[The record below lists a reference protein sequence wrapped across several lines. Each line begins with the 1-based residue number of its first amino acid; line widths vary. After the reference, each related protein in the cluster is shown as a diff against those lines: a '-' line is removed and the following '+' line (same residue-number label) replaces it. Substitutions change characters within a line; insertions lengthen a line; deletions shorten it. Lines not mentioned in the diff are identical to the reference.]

1 MPRRGLLTY
10 ENALVLIL
18 GLTFGIVFF
27 DRQAASNLIRFI
39 KPDLRLNDTEV
50 GLIGSALSATW
61 AASAYLVGLLSDR
74 TGSRKLLLIL
84 CVIGF
89 SLCSFVSGLAKNFGV
104 LISARLLMGLLEG
117 GVMPICLAIM
127 SLESSDGRRGLNA
140 GVVQNGFSNLIG
152 NALGPIVLVAIA
164 AAMSWRQAFYLSAVP
179 GLLCAVAIWL
189 WVKEPAKEP
198 LHDGR
203 PVRHMSL
210 LEMLKVRNIQ
220 VCCLV
225 SIFMVSWLIIGFSFL
240 PLVYGDIQGLSPQV
254 GANLMGALGLCAFLG
269 GMLIP
274 GLSDRVGRRPV
285 LIAGCF
291 LSVIA
296 PLAALYFH
304 GPVLILGALL
314 FIGWVGN
321 GIFPMFMGAIPGE
334 TLPRS
339 SIATAMGLVVGVGE
353 ILGGVGGPFLA
364 GWLSDHTSLH
374 LKAPMLLMAGC
385 SLVAGVIAL
394 ALKET
399 APAKTGA
406 ASAAAAAAAAKLAA

>member
-1 MPRRGLLTY
+1 MPRRGLFTY

-18 GLTFGIVFF
+18 GLTFGVVFF

-39 KPDLRLNDTEV
+39 KPDLNLNDTEV

-61 AASAYLVGLLSDR
+61 ALSAYLVGLLSDR
-74 TGSRKLLLIL
+74 TGSRKLLLII

-104 LISARLLMGLLEG
+104 LISARLFMGLLEG

-127 SLESSDGRRGLNA
+127 SIESSERRRGLNA

-152 NALGPIVLVAIA
+152 NSLGPIVLVAIA
-164 AAMSWRQAFYLSAVP
+164 ATLGWRQAFYLSAAP
-179 GLLCAVAIWL
+179 GLLCALAVWL
-189 WVKEPAKEP
+189 WVKEPAKEAF
-198 LHDGR
+198 HDGGAAAK
-203 PVRHMSL
+203 HMSL
-210 LEMLKVRNIQ
+210 MDMLKVRNVL
-220 VCCLV
+220 VCSLV

-240 PLVYGDIQGLSPQV
+240 PLVFGDIQGLSPQM
-254 GANLMGALGLCAFLG
+254 GANLMGALGMCAFLG

-285 LIAGCF
+285 LIIGCF
-291 LSVIA
+291 VSVIA

-304 GPVLILGALL
+304 GSVLILGGLL

-321 GIFPMFMGAIPGE
+321 GLFPMFMGAIPGE
-334 TLPRS
+334 SLPRS

-374 LKAPMLLMAGC
+374 LKAPMLVMAAC
-385 SLVAGVIAL
+385 SLIAGVIAL
-394 ALKET
+394 ALRET
-399 APAKTGA
+399 APAKVGTAGA
-406 ASAAAAAAAAKLAA
+406 AVAPAKAAA